1 MPRSGEV
8 VRRRLQM
15 AALELFS
22 ERGYEETTAAEI
34 AARAGVTERTFFRH
48 FPDKREVLF
57 DGDAAFTQA
66 LRSAVRYAP
75 AALGP
80 WDALFLAFG
89 SVKHMFVENRP
100 FSEPRQRVIAGSPAL
115 QERAAAKTRSMIAA
129 LASALCERGVPARQA
144 NLAAQMGAITLGHAV
159 AAWFDDAATDLGV
172 HIARAVHEVREVSS
186 SSTDLRKGE
195 PTKTEQ
201 ADPKR
206 PGKAKRRSRRRSSDS
221 RPRDR

>member
-1 MPRSGEV
+1 MPRNGEV
-8 VRRRLQM
+8 VRRRLQL

-66 LRSAVRYAP
+66 LRSALRYAP
-75 AALGP
+75 AALGA

-89 SVKHMFVENRP
+89 AVKHLFVENRP

-129 LASALCERGVPARQA
+129 LASALCERGVPAPQA
-144 NLAAQMGAITLGHAV
+144 KLAAQMGAITLGHAV
-159 AAWFDDAATDLGV
+159 AAWFDDASSDLGV
-172 HIARAVHEVREVSS
+172 HIVRAFQEVRELSL
-186 SSTDLRKGE
+186 SSTEPAKGE
-195 PTKTEQ
+195 PAE
-201 ADPKR
+201 PKP
-206 PGKAKRRSRRRSSDS
+206 PGKAKRLSRQRSSAGLRSFRGNAS
-221 RPRDR
+221 R